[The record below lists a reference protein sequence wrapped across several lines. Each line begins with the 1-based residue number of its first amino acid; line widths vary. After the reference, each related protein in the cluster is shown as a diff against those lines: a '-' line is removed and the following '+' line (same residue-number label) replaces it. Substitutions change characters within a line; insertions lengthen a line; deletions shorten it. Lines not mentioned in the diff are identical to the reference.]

1 MKRIILAG
9 VLGGIAMFIWS
20 SIAHI
25 ALPLGE
31 VGVSEIPNEPT
42 VLASMTSALG
52 TAHGFYLFPGTGT
65 APNATRAEKQAAMRD
80 YGKKLAA
87 NPSGILIYHPPG
99 ASALTAAQLGTE
111 FLTELIEALLA
122 AILLAQTRLASFA
135 SRLGFIAVL
144 GLAAAITTNIP
155 YWNWYGF
162 PANYTAAYMTIEFVD
177 YLVAGFVLAAVI
189 KTGSEK
195 AMTAAV

>member
-9 VLGGIAMFIWS
+9 LLGGIAMFIWS

-31 VGVSEIPNEPT
+31 VGVKQIPNET
-42 VLASMTSALG
+42 AVLSSMNSTLG
-52 TAHGFYLFPGTGT
+52 TASGFYIYPGTG
-65 APNATRAEKQAAMRD
+65 AGPDASRAEEQAAMRD

-99 ASALTAAQLGTE
+99 QSALTARQLGTE
-111 FLTELIEALLA
+111 FLTEFIEALLA
-122 AILLAQTRLASFA
+122 AILLAQTRLGSFT
-135 SRLGFIAVL
+135 SRMGFIAVL
-144 GLAAAITTNIP
+144 GLAAAVTTNVP

-162 PANYTAAYMTIEFVD
+162 PTNYTIAYMGMEFVG
-177 YLVAGFVLAAVI
+177 YLAAGLVI
-189 KTGSEK
+189 ASLVKQAGSKT
-195 AMTAAV
+195 MAARA